1 MLTYVVL
8 PKPVQVR
15 SVGYSNTCPA
25 DYLPSG
31 KDENSCSIKIADT
44 ESLTTFLKQKTIWQD
59 GYVQHA
65 RISIAIVG
73 NVTDNT
79 APAPKD
85 WLISYI
91 DPSGPFY
98 YVSWRSDF
106 KVLSFGLLDD
116 KPDQKIDIDIVE
128 NGDNN
133 CTIQRSNKEIT
144 SQVVEY
150 LTKDIRKA
158 NVTDND
164 QDYANIDLCFL
175 TRFTWFIESPWY
187 FLKKY
192 FGVPF
197 QEFGYR
203 CCNYFNG
210 TVCCDDK
217 LKEMEGYRIV
227 PYIMSVIIFCYIPL
241 LFVRIGHLFTVFHP
255 RHWYA
260 ADKQDTAAD
269 KKNTAADQN
278 ETVADKKEITA
289 NKKDTFN
296 EKDYISMF
304 GNVFFSEDP
313 SEDPSTDATK
323 KKTPAKPST
332 LCIYFKRRKSEFLAR
347 KFRIVFVLFLPTV
360 IYIELCIYAS
370 AYEWKAHIQDVVED
384 GMLFG
389 FTSML
394 GDPLDVT
401 FLSPLGGPLGALL
414 IYHGLGVLL
423 LILPKNFETDVIED
437 GTCHCITGFIS
448 KIAPQGCNL
457 AGYKKF
463 ERVLKTGIYLWF
475 NRNFWQTDE
484 REDKDKKKDNTSP
497 SKKKMP

>member
-1 MLTYVVL
+1 MTGAKFIPLIMITYAVL
-8 PKPVQVR
+8 PKPV
-15 SVGYSNTCPA
+15 
-25 DYLPSG
+25 
-31 KDENSCSIKIADT
+31 
-44 ESLTTFLKQKTIWQD
+44 QKTIWQD

-128 NGDNN
+128 NGNNN

-150 LTKDIRKA
+150 LTKEIRKA

-187 FLKKY
+187 ILKKY

-227 PYIMSVIIFCYIPL
+227 PYIISVLIFCYIPL
-241 LFVRIGHLFTVFHP
+241 LFVRIGNLFTVFHP
-255 RHWYA
+255 RHWYTSVQTDNPNYTVGQTGDLEPKTDQTDGSKHQTVQTDDPIDKA
-260 ADKQDTAAD
+260 AHKVDKI
-269 KKNTAADQN
+269 NL
-278 ETVADKKEITA
+278 
-289 NKKDTFN
+289 
-296 EKDYISMF
+296 
-304 GNVFFSEDP
+304 
-313 SEDPSTDATK
+313 
-323 KKTPAKPST
+323 KKTMF
-332 LCIYFKRRKSEFLAR
+332 LCLVMCFFPR
-347 KFRIVFVLFLPTV
+347 
-360 IYIELCIYAS
+360 
-370 AYEWKAHIQDVVED
+370 
-384 GMLFG
+384 
-389 FTSML
+389 
-394 GDPLDVT
+394 
-401 FLSPLGGPLGALL
+401 
-414 IYHGLGVLL
+414 
-423 LILPKNFETDVIED
+423 ILPR
-437 GTCHCITGFIS
+437 
-448 KIAPQGCNL
+448 NL
-457 AGYKKF
+457 
-463 ERVLKTGIYLWF
+463 
-475 NRNFWQTDE
+475 NC
-484 REDKDKKKDNTSP
+484 
-497 SKKKMP
+497 